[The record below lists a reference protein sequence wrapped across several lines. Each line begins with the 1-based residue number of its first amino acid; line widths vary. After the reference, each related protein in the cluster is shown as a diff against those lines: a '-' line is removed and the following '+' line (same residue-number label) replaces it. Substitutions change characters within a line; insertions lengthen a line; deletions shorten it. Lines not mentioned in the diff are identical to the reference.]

1 MKHNRLIEC
10 IELAKSNTTSVYRQF
25 DFSGY
30 LGHIETMSGKLED
43 EFYVIGKSYGFYGDS
58 VPIISG
64 KKHRHIAEENVLV
77 FENNDRDV
85 NFHYHITVPYI
96 LNMEYGIEVIK
107 NKVFIGGDLVTA
119 ENLYKWNCIATY
131 LISERL
137 NVKYI
142 FEKYLN
148 TNNFIAL

>member
-1 MKHNRLIEC
+1 MEHNRLIEC

-30 LGHIETMSGKLED
+30 LERIETMSENLED
-43 EFYVIGKSYGFYGDS
+43 EFYVLGKYYGFYGDS
-58 VPIISG
+58 IPTTDV
-64 KKHRHIAEENVLV
+64 KKHISKENVLV

-107 NKVFIGGDLVTA
+107 NKVFIGGELVTA

-137 NVKYI
+137 NVCYI

-148 TNNFIAL
+148 TNTFIAL